1 MPDSTVNA
9 QRLLPEQLTRTF
21 DGQFNFASTA
31 QLEPLSGVLG
41 QARAVQALQFGIS
54 MQRPGYNVFVMG
66 EPGTGRFSYVQRYL
80 TEQAKQRPTPSDWL
94 YVNHFNEMR
103 EPHALQIGRAS
114 CRERV

>member
-21 DGQFNFASTA
+21 NGQFNFASTA
-31 QLEPLSGVLG
+31 ELEPLSGVLG

-66 EPGTGRFSYVQRYL
+66 EPATGRFSL
-80 TEQAKQRPTPSDWL
+80 CAAL
-94 YVNHFNEMR
+94 FN
-103 EPHALQIGRAS
+103 
-114 CRERV
+114 